1 MWKGC
6 VCVCH
11 SGPWKCCVWHWCVL
25 QCCMWQ
31 CCMRVCV
38 GATVLCVWHCY
49 VRLCMS
55 DTVTCNNVVLL
66 VCAAM
71 LCERVCDNV
80 VSVTLFNG
88 YDWFK
93 GTFTGKLPEFN
104 GKIYEHL
111 WFPVDDPLNQSI
123 SQCCLCVWQWL
134 LVQVAVAGKVPHKFD
149 PGDSF
154 FK

>member
-6 VCVCH
+6 VCVCVTVVCENVVCDT
-11 SGPWKCCVWHWCVL
+11 GVCYNVVCDNVACVCGCDSV
-25 QCCMWQ
+25 
-31 CCMRVCV
+31 V
-38 GATVLCVWHCY
+38 CVWHCY

-55 DTVTCNNVVLL
+55 DTVMCNNVVLL
-66 VCAAM
+66 VCGAM

-88 YDWFK
+88 YGLREKIK
-93 GTFTGKLPEFN
+93 GKPPEFN
-104 GKIYEHL
+104 GNIYENL